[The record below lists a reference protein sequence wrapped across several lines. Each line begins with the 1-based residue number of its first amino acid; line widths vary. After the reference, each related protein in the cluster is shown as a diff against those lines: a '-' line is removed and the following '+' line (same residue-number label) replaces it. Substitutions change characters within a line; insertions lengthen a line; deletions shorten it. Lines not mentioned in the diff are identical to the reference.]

1 MIFDTDDTTDRQSRE
16 RAPRLPGCHALRI
29 GGPKSAG
36 IGNSGPS
43 SSSQT
48 TESNDLRI
56 AGAEGSIN
64 TSTKLDISGAGAE
77 ISFTDHGAIAGG
89 LQLALRG
96 VEGAQKT
103 TELAL
108 SSTGGLLDGALQ
120 RAGQQ
125 SSEFTSAI
133 KDIKTSDVRVLV
145 VAGLAVVGLGAVML
159 FKKGA

>member
-1 MIFDTDDTTDRQSRE
+1 MLIDHDDTSERQSRE
-16 RAPRLPGCHALRI
+16 RAPRLPGCHALCI
-29 GGPKSAG
+29 GGPKSGG

-43 SSSQT
+43 TSNQETDTFGQDITGAAGSVNTATAFNIEGGTNTLT
-48 TESNDLRI
+48 T
-56 AGAEGSIN
+56 
-64 TSTKLDISGAGAE
+64 
-77 ISFTDHGAIAGG
+77 TDHGAVAGS

-108 SSTGGLLDGALQ
+108 ASTGGLLDGALQ
-120 RAGQQ
+120 RSGQQ

-145 VAGLAVVGLGAVML
+145 IAGLAVVGLGAVML
-159 FKKGA
+159 FKKGG